1 MEILLITFIV
11 MTLAVLGMAVGV
23 LLGRSPIKGT
33 CGGLNN
39 IPGISCECA
48 DPCEKRKKAIEL
60 ASRDALNR

>member
-23 LLGRSPIKGT
+23 MLGRSPIKGS

-39 IPGISCECA
+39 MDGVSCGCA
-48 DPCEKRKKAIEL
+48 DPCEKKKRAMQL
-60 ASRDALNR
+60 ASRQ